1 MHLCVGADVVDP
13 GVRSGVRDENEP
25 FIDFDG
31 HAIGH
36 AQQAR
41 GAMRRRQPLQ
51 NAQECRRVPAGDR
64 LQMILDRFKV
74 EGRVAVVTGAGRG
87 IGRGVSIALAEA
99 GADLVLAARREHT
112 LQEVASI
119 VEKNGGR
126 ALVVP
131 TDVLVPEQLERLA
144 ERALAEFGGVDFLVN
159 NAGGTLPGPAL
170 LCTDDEL
177 DKAFHF
183 NVTTALHMSRAL
195 APSMAERGHG
205 AIVNI
210 TSGLSHLVDNGFVAY
225 GTAKAAMSHMTRL
238 LAHEW
243 APHVRVNAIAVGA
256 TQTDALAM
264 VTADKALA
272 KQMEKLTPMRRL
284 GTVEDIGAAALYLLS
299 DAGSWVTGKI
309 LEVDGGT
316 VDSNWP
322 FSMPS
327 GLTGPKGE

>member
-1 MHLCVGADVVDP
+1 
-13 GVRSGVRDENEP
+13 
-25 FIDFDG
+25 
-31 HAIGH
+31 
-36 AQQAR
+36 
-41 GAMRRRQPLQ
+41 
-51 NAQECRRVPAGDR
+51 
-64 LQMILDRFKV
+64 MILDRFKV

-119 VEKNGGR
+119 VEKNGRR

-131 TDVLVPEQLERLA
+131 TDVLVPEQLDRLT

-170 LCTDDEL
+170 LCTDAEL

-183 NVTTALHMSRAL
+183 NVTTAFHLSRAL

-210 TSGLSHLVDNGFVAY
+210 TSGLSHLVDHGFVAY

-243 APHVRVNAIAVGA
+243 APFVRVNAIAVGA

-272 KQMEKLTPMRRL
+272 KQMEELTPMRRL

-299 DAGSWVTGKI
+299 EAGSWVTGKI

-322 FSMPS
+322 FAMPS
-327 GLTGPKGE
+327 GLSGPKGE

>member
-1 MHLCVGADVVDP
+1 MVGCP
-13 GVRSGVRDENEP
+13 T
-25 FIDFDG
+25 
-31 HAIGH
+31 
-36 AQQAR
+36 
-41 GAMRRRQPLQ
+41 
-51 NAQECRRVPAGDR
+51 VPAGDTS
-64 LQMILDRFKV
+64 LMILDRFKV
-74 EGRVAVVTGAGRG
+74 DGRVAVVTGAGRG
-87 IGRGVSIALAEA
+87 IGRGISIALAEA
-99 GADLVLAARREHT
+99 GAHVVLASRRENT

-119 VEKNGGR
+119 VEHNGGR

-131 TDVLVPEQLERLA
+131 TDVLVPEQLDRLV
-144 ERALAEFGGVDFLVN
+144 ERALSEFGGVDFLVN

-170 LCTDDEL
+170 QCTDDEL
-177 DKAFHF
+177 NKAFHF

-210 TSGLSHLVDNGFVAY
+210 TSGLSHLVENGFVAY

-264 VTADKALA
+264 VTADRALA
-272 KQMEKLTPMRRL
+272 KQIEDLTPLGRL

-299 DAGSWVTGKI
+299 EAGSWVTGKV

-327 GLTGPKGE
+327 GLSGPKGVQP

>member
-1 MHLCVGADVVDP
+1 
-13 GVRSGVRDENEP
+13 
-25 FIDFDG
+25 
-31 HAIGH
+31 
-36 AQQAR
+36 
-41 GAMRRRQPLQ
+41 
-51 NAQECRRVPAGDR
+51 
-64 LQMILDRFKV
+64 MILDRFRV
-74 EGRVAVVTGAGRG
+74 DGRVAVVTGAGRG
-87 IGRGVSIALAEA
+87 IGRGISIALAEA
-99 GADLVLAARREHT
+99 GANVVLAARREHT
-112 LQEVASI
+112 LREVASI
-119 VEKNGGR
+119 IEQNGGR

-131 TDVLVPEQLERLA
+131 TDVLVPEQLDRLV
-144 ERALAEFGGVDFLVN
+144 ERALSEFGGVDLLVN

-170 LCTDDEL
+170 QCTDEEFN
-177 DKAFHF
+177 KSFNF

-210 TSGLSHLVDNGFVAY
+210 TSGLSHLVDHGFVAY

-264 VTADKALA
+264 VTADPSLA
-272 KQMEKLTPMRRL
+272 KQMEELTPLRRL

-322 FSMPS
+322 FAMPS
-327 GLTGPKGE
+327 GLSGPKGD